1 MKVQTFKNMKGLI
14 HGQDPKRIGCDKEGI
29 LRIGS
34 AEIHITPEEDA
45 ILPVLFNGCTGY
57 YKATFTD
64 SEGQVY
70 ELDKVQ
76 VNGGRIVPPTQTAVE
91 LMELRH
97 RLDEME
103 EKYDRLSEQLRELS
117 NIFDTNSLNFL
128 IN

>member
-14 HGQDPKRIGCDKEGI
+14 HGADSKRIGCDKEGI
-29 LRIGS
+29 LRIGA

-45 ILPVLFNGCTGY
+45 IMPVLFNGCTGY
-57 YKATFTD
+57 YKAAFTD

-76 VNGGRIVPPTQTAVE
+76 VRGGRIVPPSDTAVE
-91 LMELRH
+91 LMELRC

-103 EKYDRLSEQLRELS
+103 DECVRLQKQIDFLS
-117 NIFDTNSLNFL
+117 GIFDTNSLNFL
-128 IN
+128 IK

>member
-1 MKVQTFKNMKGLI
+1 MRVQLFKNMKGLI
-14 HGQDPKRIGCDKEGI
+14 HGADAKRIGCDKEGI
-29 LRIGS
+29 LRIGT
-34 AEIHITPEEDA
+34 AEIRITPKEDA
-45 ILPVLFNGCTGY
+45 IMPVLFNGCAGD

-64 SEGQVY
+64 ILGHVY
-70 ELDKVQ
+70 ELDKVE
-76 VNGGRIVPPTQTAVE
+76 VRGGRIVPPTQTAVE